1 MIGVSGFAEKVRQI
15 AARNPTYRTGGLGK
29 DGTCDCIGLVM
40 GAMYELG
47 RKPYDMHSTNYFARY
62 QIEDLGKIDAD
73 APYVGQI
80 LFRAREGDER
90 LNDRYKPGGRYD
102 TGDTKDYY
110 HVGVVTRTKP
120 LEIIECTE
128 YGKISGIVI
137 NSKLGG
143 WHVGGK
149 LKGVLYD
156 GFEEEEKPMDIEN
169 PNRPALRTMI
179 VSTQRSA
186 LNIREWPD
194 GPVIGKAPKDAEVEI
209 LHDNGDGWPEI
220 RYGSIVGYVSA
231 EYLQPAASPVPGE
244 SEQEQEAQD
253 GSDLCAYT
261 MLIRSD
267 GMSIKLEGSWRV
279 AED

>member
-110 HVGVVTRTKP
+110 HVGVVTSTKP

-149 LKGVLYD
+149 IKDVLYED
-156 GFEEEEKPMDIEN
+156 FEEEKPMG
-169 PNRPALRTMI
+169 RAI
-179 VSTQRSA
+179 VATKSGA

-194 GPVIGKAPKDAEVEI
+194 GPVIGKAPKDSVVEI
-209 LHDNGDGWPEI
+209 LYVNDKGWAEI
-220 RYGSIVGYVSA
+220 RHGRIVGYVAA
-231 EYLQPAASPVPGE
+231 EYLYPVESSAPDEPAYAPDEPEG
-244 SEQEQEAQD
+244 
-253 GSDLCAYT
+253 GDLRAYT

-267 GMSIKLEGSWRV
+267 GTRIKLEGSWRV